1 VTQTSHAI
9 AVSLVAVAPV
19 LLAVAAA
26 AGALV
31 GAAALLL
38 VRRDRDE
45 PAPPPT
51 PNAKEPAEVQS
62 LAATST
68 ALGAAHDP
76 EAVARLLLPAA
87 EEAVGVEASC
97 LMTITEDGRGAVGLL
112 ARSDGAEL
120 DWFREARIDFERES
134 SGVATA
140 AYEAAPLSV
149 YDAQTSSAVHRGLV
163 ERMSAQSV
171 AYVPLI
177 ADERVIAVLVLMTTG
192 ARRAFTSEELT
203 LLQAFAGDAALA
215 LDRTRSA
222 ASLGEALARERMV
235 ARISAQVRS
244 ELDTGRLLAVAVEE
258 TSRTLAVDRCFV
270 RLDGDRIAA
279 QWAAPGLEP
288 IASAAPLPVS
298 NLAARERRTVA
309 IDDVE
314 AARELDDETL
324 GGRQALDDLGSRSVL
339 ATPIVVFDE
348 LIGVFTLHRTAPRPW
363 TYDEIALT
371 EAVARE
377 VAVAV
382 HVARLLDENRLR
394 LARQSALLHAAQV
407 LTSDLRLETV
417 LQRLVEEVASLLE
430 ADAADCYIFDSDR
443 QVFRCE
449 AVHGLPAGLI
459 GYEFPASYGVAGEAL
474 RVGKPVIAADYPD
487 VPDPVPHSAYDDFS
501 GAIVAPMRWSG
512 TIQGVLGVGSR
523 TGREFTEEDSD
534 LLGAYAGL
542 ASLALANARAF
553 DARMRQGRV
562 ERGFF
567 RIAAVLGQSLS
578 LAETV
583 EAVAQAANEALGGSF
598 AAVLMPRA
606 GVLELAAGTS
616 LPRSLADE
624 LSDGLSEAGAVLRIA
639 AEEGRVIVSPDVLE
653 DDRFEPG
660 WAVAARAAGYRALLA
675 APVAEPREGEN
686 GLVLVFFAEEH
697 AFSDEDLELASHL
710 ARAARGAL
718 ERSDLFEAERTARTL
733 SQQLARTG
741 SLLATELDPDAVL
754 DEVVQQA
761 PALFAADACAIRTV
775 EGDDLVIDAVTGEGL
790 EEAVG
795 ARAPATAWLSGDV
808 YQSRAPVAIEDASGD
823 ERLVA
828 VDPVLGAGYAAFLG
842 VPLSGPEGILHGVL
856 AVYAHRPRRW
866 RPEEVEALLAL
877 AANTSAALS
886 NAELYSRV
894 SLEKERSV
902 AILANIADGIVA
914 VDREGQVVL
923 WNAAAEQI
931 TGVPQEDALGRTV
944 PEVLQRT
951 FEGTA
956 EHGPGLPRLVS
967 IPRGGD
973 ELWLSLSEA
982 VMRDPAGAVAGRIF
996 AFRDISADRMV
1007 EEVKSDFVAAV
1018 SHELRTPLTSIYGF
1032 AETLLRQDVLF
1043 GEEERRTFLG
1053 YIASESERL
1062 TSIVDQLLNV
1072 ARLDAGDLQ
1081 VEPELIDVGSV
1092 VSEVVGTVETANGH
1106 EFQLDLPD
1114 EPLAAEAD
1122 RDKVRQVFSILVEN
1136 ALKYSPSGGRVT
1148 VGARRKEDTVE
1159 VRVVDEGIG
1168 IPAAEQQRIF
1178 RKFYRAES
1186 SNRDGAGGTGLGLFI
1201 AKELVT
1207 AMGGRIWVD
1216 SAEGEGSSF
1225 AFELP
1230 AARE

>member
-9 AVSLVAVAPV
+9 AVSLVAVAPAY
-19 LLAVAAA
+19 LAVAAA
-26 AGALV
+26 AGVVV
-31 GAAALLL
+31 GALPLLL
-38 VRRDRDE
+38 ARRRRTD
-45 PAPPPT
+45 PAPAPAA
-51 PNAKEPAEVQS
+51 AKEPAEVES
-62 LAATST
+62 IAATST
-68 ALGAAHDP
+68 ALGAAHDA
-76 EAVARLLLPAA
+76 ETVARLLLPAA

-97 LMTITEDGRGAVGLL
+97 LMTITEDGTAALGFL
-112 ARSDGAEL
+112 ARSHGEEL
-120 DWFREARIDFERES
+120 DWFREVRIDFEREA
-134 SGVATA
+134 SGVGA
-140 AYEAAPLSV
+140 AVFEAAPFSV
-149 YDAQTSSAVHRGLV
+149 FDAASSPAVHRGLV
-163 ERMSAQSV
+163 DRMSAQSV
-171 AYVPLI
+171 AYVPLV
-177 ADERVIAVLVLMTTG
+177 ADERVIAVLVLIATG
-192 ARRAFTSEELT
+192 VRRAFTSEELT

-215 LDRTRSA
+215 LGRTRSA

-244 ELDTGRLLAVAVEE
+244 ELDTERLLRVAVEE
-258 TSRTLAVDRCFV
+258 TGRTLGVDRCFV
-270 RLDGDRIAA
+270 RLTRDDRVAA
-279 QWAAPGLEP
+279 QWTASGVAPIGEAARLPG
-288 IASAAPLPVS
+288 A
-298 NLAARERRTVA
+298 NLAARDRRTVA
-309 IDDVE
+309 IDDIE
-314 AARELDDETL
+314 TAPELDDETL
-324 GGRQALDDLGSRSVL
+324 GGLDTLHELETRAIL

-348 LIGVFTLHRTAPRPW
+348 LIGAFALHRTAPRPW
-363 TYDEIALT
+363 TSDEIALT

-377 VAVAV
+377 VGLAV
-382 HVARLLDENRLR
+382 HIAGLLDENRLR
-394 LARQSALLHAAQV
+394 LARQSALLEAAQV
-407 LTSDLRLETV
+407 LTSDLQLETV

-430 ADAADCYIFDSDR
+430 TDAADCYILDPDR
-443 QVFRCE
+443 EVLRCE
-449 AVHGLPAGLI
+449 AVQGLPEELI
-459 GYEFPASYGVAGEAL
+459 GFEFPASHGVAGEAL
-474 RVGKPVIAADYPD
+474 RAGRPVIAGNYAG
-487 VPDPVPHSAYDDFS
+487 VVDPVPHAAYEDFS

-512 TIQGVLGVGSR
+512 TTQGVLGVGSR
-523 TGREFTEEDSD
+523 TDRQFTQEDSD

-542 ASLALANARAF
+542 ASLALANARAY
-553 DARMRQGRV
+553 DARTRQARV

-578 LAETV
+578 LGETL

-598 AAVLMPRA
+598 VAVLMPRA
-606 GVLELAAGTS
+606 GTLELAAGSSVPTPLAEELERG
-616 LPRSLADE
+616 LPDSA
-624 LSDGLSEAGAVLRIA
+624 AVLRTA
-639 AEEGRVIVSPDVLE
+639 AAEGRVVASPDIGE
-653 DDRFEPG
+653 DDRFGPS
-660 WAVAARAAGYRALLA
+660 WAEAARQAGYKALLA
-675 APVAEPREGEN
+675 VPIAEPREGSN
-686 GLVLVFFAEEH
+686 GLVLVFFTGERR
-697 AFSDEDLELASHL
+697 FSDEDLELSRHL
-710 ARAARGAL
+710 AGAARGAL
-718 ERSDLFEAERTARTL
+718 ERSELFEAERTARAL

-754 DEVVQQA
+754 GEVVQQA
-761 PALFAADACAIRTV
+761 PELLTADACAIRTV
-775 EGDDLVIDAVTGEGL
+775 EADDLVVSAVTGDGL
-790 EEAVG
+790 DG
-795 ARAPATAWLSGDV
+795 AIGTRAPATAWLSGDV

-823 ERLVA
+823 DRLLA
-828 VDPVLGAGYAAFLG
+828 ADPVLAAGYCAYLG
-842 VPLSGPEGILHGVL
+842 VPLSGPERALHGVL
-856 AVYAHRPRRW
+856 AVYSRRPRRW
-866 RPEEVEALLAL
+866 RPEEAEALLAL

-914 VDREGQVVL
+914 VDREGRVVL
-923 WNAAAEQI
+923 WNSAAQQI
-931 TGVPQEDALGRTV
+931 TGVPEEDALGRTV

-951 FEGTA
+951 FEGA
-956 EHGPGLPRLVS
+956 PEHGPGPRLVS

-1081 VEPELIDVGSV
+1081 VEPEQVDVGSV
-1092 VSEVVGTVETANGH
+1092 LSEVVETVETTNGH
-1106 EFQLDLPD
+1106 RFEVDLPD

-1136 ALKYSPSGGRVT
+1136 ALKYSPHGGTVT

-1186 SNRDGAGGTGLGLFI
+1186 STRDGAGGTGLGLFI

-1230 AARE
+1230 VARE